1 MEQKIKG
8 AVQPRSSQVQRY
20 LDGNMNRRDKME
32 KLRWTIRRW
41 IEVHKG
47 NEGITAKATNAS
59 YDARH
64 DLTIVEAQC
73 ERLSY
78 ETPCVTYT
86 PSQLNRF
93 NCMWKQ
99 YHDDL

>member
-1 MEQKIKG
+1 
-8 AVQPRSSQVQRY
+8 
-20 LDGNMNRRDKME
+20 ME

-47 NEGITAKATNAS
+47 NEGIKIAATNAS

-99 YHDDL
+99 YHDDLQYYYYYLGRWITLMDAQKNK

>member
-41 IEVHKG
+41 IEVHKDTRG
-47 NEGITAKATNAS
+47 PAATLDAS
-59 YDARH
+59 NKARH

-73 ERLSY
+73 TRLAY